1 MTLISSFL
9 LFLCFSLLSGTNGF
23 FPYNMSK
30 GRRGRE
36 EEKEVCGGGVEN
48 GGRKEERDGQ
58 KEKMYR
64 FSSQRF

>member
-36 EEKEVCGGGVEN
+36 EEKEVCGGGSGKWREK
-48 GGRKEERDGQ
+48 GREGWAEGKDV
-58 KEKMYR
+58 
-64 FSSQRF
+64 